1 MHKQKEGHMT
11 NCDQYKMD
19 HLRQDYGDYA
29 ADIIEGRQDDETSL
43 SHESDIENVREHG
56 HSTLDN
62 TLSVQ
67 LQNTI
72 FNITRF

>member
-19 HLRQDYGDYA
+19 HLRQDYGDYI
-29 ADIIEGRQDDETSL
+29 ADIIEGRQGDVTSL
-43 SHESDIENVREHG
+43 SHESDIENVREHE

-67 LQNTI
+67 L
-72 FNITRF
+72 

>member
-1 MHKQKEGHMT
+1 MT

-19 HLRQDYGDYA
+19 HLRQDYGDYT
-29 ADIIEGRQDDETSL
+29 ADITEGRQGDETSL
-43 SHESDIENVREHG
+43 SHESDIENVREHE

-67 LQNTI
+67 L
-72 FNITRF
+72 